1 MMTFETN
8 VHIGR
13 TVEDVF
19 DYVSDPLRFAQWN
32 SAVRAVRAV
41 RPVPSREAAQYVME
55 RELPGG
61 RVENLIEVVAN
72 ERPIEF
78 AIRSISG
85 PTPFVYRYR
94 FASAA
99 GGAEIAFSGAF
110 ELTGIAGLAGPLA
123 KRAVKR
129 GVDDN
134 LATLKGLLEAQAL
147 SA

>member
-1 MMTFETN
+1 MMTFETS
-8 VHIGR
+8 VHVGR

-19 DYVSDPLRFAQWN
+19 DYVSDPLRFAHWN
-32 SAVRAVRAV
+32 SAVRAVRPVASDE
-41 RPVPSREAAQYVME
+41 RPQYVME

-61 RVENLIEVVAN
+61 RVENRIEVVTR
-72 ERPIEF
+72 ERPVEF

-94 FASAA
+94 FTRVP
-99 GGAEIAFSGAF
+99 GGTDIAFSGAF
-110 ELTGIAGLAGPLA
+110 ELTGVASLAGPLA

-134 LATLKGLLEAQAL
+134 LATLKELLEAREL